1 MTVYNFAAG
10 PSQMFKEVL
19 RTAAEEML
27 DYNGTGMG
35 VVEMSHRSKA
45 FQAIQDETQ
54 DLFRELM
61 NVPENYSILFMTGGG
76 STQFDAIPLNLLKTG
91 KADYVDTG
99 NFANKAMKAAMRYGD
114 IRCVASSKPDLY
126 TYIPKLSKEDFSTD
140 ADYTHITSNNTIFGT
155 RFREFPDT
163 PSPLVCDMS
172 SEILSRP
179 VDVSRFGMIYAG
191 AQKNISGAGV
201 TFVIIR
207 NDLIGNA
214 LPICP
219 IMLNYKTYLES
230 GSMYNTPPCYSI
242 YLAMLTL
249 RHLKKIGGVEAINV
263 INERKA
269 AKLYEFIDNSDFY
282 VNKVRH
288 EDRSIMNVPFVC
300 ATPELDDKFVKEA
313 AQNGLVSIKGH
324 RLVGGMRASIYN
336 AMPEEGVD
344 ALIAFMKKFEM
355 QNA

>member
-19 RTAAEEML
+19 EQAANEML

-35 VVEMSHRSKA
+35 VVEMSHRSKP
-45 FQAIQDETQ
+45 FQAIQDEAEA
-54 DLFRELM
+54 LFRELL
-61 NVPENYSILFMTGGG
+61 NIPENYSVLFMTGGG
-76 STQFDAIPLNLLKTG
+76 STQFDAVPLNLLVKG
-91 KADYVDTG
+91 KADYLDTG

-114 IRCVASSKPDLY
+114 IRCVASSKADVY
-126 TYIPKLSKEDFSTD
+126 TYIPKVTRADFDPD
-140 ADYTHITSNNTIFGT
+140 ADYVHITSNNTIFGT
-155 RFREFPDT
+155 RFKEFPDT
-163 PSPLVCDMS
+163 PTPLVCDMS
-172 SEILSRP
+172 SEILSRRI
-179 VDVSRFGMIYAG
+179 DVSKFGVIYAG

-201 TFVIIR
+201 TVVIIR

-214 LPICP
+214 KPICP
-219 IMLNYKTYLES
+219 IMLNYKTYADN

-249 RHLKKIGGVEAINV
+249 RHLKKLGGVDAINV

-269 AKLYEFIDNSDFY
+269 KKLYDFIDNTNFY
-282 VNKVRH
+282 TNKVNK

-300 ATPELDDKFVKEA
+300 ATPELDAKFVKEA
-313 AQNGLVSIKGH
+313 GENGLVSIKGH

-344 ALIAFMKKFEM
+344 ALIDFMKKFEL
-355 QNA
+355 QNS